1 MSCSSFPALDEIYR
15 ELDRIQKQNPDVVT
29 VQTIGRTPEGRDVKA
44 AFAAD
49 SAIPADEKET
59 AMVVCGRHGQELG
72 TRLIGTALL
81 EWLVSARGT
90 ETLAAQTVIV
100 VPVANPDGCMR
111 EEFWAP
117 KDRLSDTERQTIG
130 ALAQAYRPD
139 AVIDR
144 GPEAHDGGL

>member
-49 SAIPADEKET
+49 NAIPADEKET

-100 VPVANPDGCMR
+100 VPVANPDGCVR

-117 KDRLSDTERQTIG
+117 LRVNCVNPERRYGQI
-130 ALAQAYRPD
+130 AISSKAQKGSSVLPARS
-139 AVIDR
+139 R
-144 GPEAHDGGL
+144 